1 MFNALTSAQL
11 LVGVGRVLRM
21 VADANGELEGF
32 QRSQVLSA
40 FSVTRLL
47 ASEQL
52 AAAEL
57 LERTRADL
65 SGALAGDDRRP
76 AIEAKT
82 RVDAARDGL
91 QIGDAIGGLLAA
103 LPRPD
108 ALRTRVHAILRDM
121 TEREVAALAQAPA

>member
-1 MFNALTSAQL
+1 MFNALTSTQL

-21 VADANGELEGF
+21 VADARGELEGF
-32 QRSQVLSA
+32 QRSQALSA

-65 SGALAGDDRRP
+65 SEALADDDRP
-76 AIEAKT
+76 AAIEASR
-82 RVDAARDGL
+82 RVDSARDGL
-91 QIGDAIGGLLAA
+91 AIGDAIGDLLAA

-121 TEREVAALAQAPA
+121 TDREVAALAQPPA

>member
-52 AAAEL
+52 AASEL
-57 LERTRADL
+57 LETTREDL
-65 SGALAGDDRRP
+65 RAALESDMRP
-76 AIEAKT
+76 AVADARLRIES
-82 RVDAARDGL
+82 ARDGL
-91 QIGDAIGGLLAA
+91 AIGDAVGDLLQA

-108 ALRTRVHAILRDM
+108 ALRARIHAVLRAM
-121 TEREVAALAQAPA
+121 TDREVAALARPPS

>member
-1 MFNALTSAQL
+1 MFNALTSAEL

-21 VADANGELEGF
+21 VADANSELEGF

-65 SGALAGDDRRP
+65 GEALAGDDRPVAMQAR
-76 AIEAKT
+76 E
-82 RVDAARDGL
+82 RVEAARDGL
-91 QIGDAIGGLLAA
+91 AIGDAIGDLLAA

-108 ALRTRVHAILRDM
+108 ALRTRLHAILREM
-121 TEREVAALAQAPA
+121 TDREVAALARPPA

>member
-1 MFNALTSAQL
+1 MFNALTSTQL

-21 VADANGELEGF
+21 VADAKGELEGF
-32 QRSQVLSA
+32 QRSQALSA

-57 LERTRADL
+57 LERTRTDL
-65 SGALAGDDRRP
+65 VEALAGDDRAA
-76 AIEAKT
+76 AIEAAT

-91 QIGDAIGGLLAA
+91 AIGDAIGDLLAA

-121 TEREVAALAQAPA
+121 TDREVAGLARPPA

>member
-1 MFNALTSAQL
+1 MFNALTSTEL

-52 AAAEL
+52 AATDL
-57 LERTRADL
+57 LESTRADL
-65 SGALAGDDRRP
+65 REALEGDMRP
-76 AIEAKT
+76 AVAEARLKIET
-82 RVDAARDGL
+82 ARDGL
-91 QIGDAIGGLLAA
+91 AIGDALGDLLEQ

-108 ALRTRVHAILRDM
+108 ALRARIHAALREM
-121 TEREVAALAQAPA
+121 TDREVAALARPPA

>member
-1 MFNALTSAQL
+1 MFNALTSAEL

-65 SGALAGDDRRP
+65 SEALAGDDRP
-76 AIEAKT
+76 AAAQARE
-82 RVDAARDGL
+82 RVEAARDGL
-91 QIGDAIGGLLAA
+91 QIGDAIGDLLAA
-103 LPRPD
+103 LARPD
-108 ALRTRVHAILRDM
+108 ALRTRVHAILREM
-121 TEREVAALAQAPA
+121 TDREVAALARPPA

>member
-21 VADANGELEGF
+21 VADSGGELEGF
-32 QRSQVLSA
+32 RRSQVLSA

-65 SGALAGDDRRP
+65 SGSLADDDRP
-76 AIEAKT
+76 AAAEA
-82 RVDAARDGL
+82 RNRIDAARDGL
-91 QIGDAIGGLLAA
+91 AIGDAVGDLLAA

-108 ALRTRVHAILRDM
+108 ALRTRIHAILREMAD
-121 TEREVAALAQAPA
+121 REVAALAQAPA

>member
-1 MFNALTSAQL
+1 MFNALTSTEL

-52 AAAEL
+52 AATDL
-57 LERTRADL
+57 LESTREDL
-65 SGALAGDDRRP
+65 REALEGDMRP
-76 AIEAKT
+76 AVAEARLKIET
-82 RVDAARDGL
+82 AREGVA
-91 QIGDAIGGLLAA
+91 IGDALGDLLEQ

-108 ALRTRVHAILRDM
+108 ALRTRIHAALREM
-121 TEREVAALAQAPA
+121 TDREVAALARPPA

>member
-1 MFNALTSAQL
+1 MFNALTSAEL

-57 LERTRADL
+57 LECTRADL
-65 SGALAGDDRRP
+65 SDALARDDRP
-76 AIEAKT
+76 AAQEAMT

-91 QIGDAIGGLLAA
+91 QIGAAIGDLLSA

-108 ALRTRVHAILRDM
+108 ALRTRVQAILREM
-121 TEREVAALAQAPA
+121 TDREVAALARPPA

>member
-1 MFNALTSAQL
+1 MFNALTSTQL

-52 AAAEL
+52 AAADL
-57 LERTRADL
+57 LESTRKDL
-65 SGALAGDDRRP
+65 CEALERDTRP
-76 AIEAKT
+76 AVAEARLKIES
-82 RVDAARDGL
+82 ARDGL
-91 QIGDAIGGLLAA
+91 AIGDALGDLLEQ

-108 ALRTRVHAILRDM
+108 TLRTRVHAALREM
-121 TEREVAALAQAPA
+121 TDREVAALARPPA

>member
-1 MFNALTSAQL
+1 MFNALTSTQL

-21 VADANGELEGF
+21 VADAGGELEGF

-52 AAAEL
+52 AEAEL
-57 LERTRADL
+57 LESTRAQLRSTLEQDDRPVAAE
-65 SGALAGDDRRP
+65 ALA
-76 AIEAKT
+76 
-82 RVDAARDGL
+82 RVDAAHDGL
-91 QIGDAIGGLLAA
+91 AIGDAVGDLLAA

-108 ALRTRVHAILRDM
+108 ALRTRIHAILRAM
-121 TEREVAALAQAPA
+121 TDREVAALAHPPS

>member
-1 MFNALTSAQL
+1 MFNALTAPQL

-65 SGALAGDDRRP
+65 GEALAGDDRP
-76 AIEAKT
+76 AATEART
-82 RVDAARDGL
+82 RIDTARDGL
-91 QIGDAIGGLLAA
+91 QIGDAIGDLLTA

-108 ALRTRVHAILRDM
+108 PLRTRIHAILRDM
-121 TEREVAALAQAPA
+121 TDREVAALAQPPA

>member
-1 MFNALTSAQL
+1 MFNALTSTQL

-21 VADANGELEGF
+21 VADANAELEGF

-52 AAAEL
+52 AAADL
-57 LERTRADL
+57 LESTREDL
-65 SGALAGDDRRP
+65 REALEGDTRP
-76 AIEAKT
+76 AVAEAQLRIET
-82 RVDAARDGL
+82 ARDGL
-91 QIGDAIGGLLAA
+91 AIGDALGDLLEQ

-108 ALRTRVHAILRDM
+108 ALRTRIHAALREM
-121 TEREVAALAQAPA
+121 TDREVAALARPPA

>member
-1 MFNALTSAQL
+1 MFNALTAPQL

-47 ASEQL
+47 ASEQV

-65 SGALAGDDRRP
+65 SEALAGDERP
-76 AIEAKT
+76 PALDART
-82 RVDAARDGL
+82 RVDTARDGL
-91 QIGDAIGGLLAA
+91 QIGDAIGDLLVA

-108 ALRTRVHAILRDM
+108 PLRTRLHAILRDM
-121 TEREVAALAQAPA
+121 TDREVAALAQPPA

>member
-1 MFNALTSAQL
+1 MFNALTSTQL

-21 VADANGELEGF
+21 VADAKGELEGF
-32 QRSQVLSA
+32 QRSQALSA

-52 AAAEL
+52 AAADL
-57 LERTRADL
+57 LDRTRADL
-65 SGALAGDDRRP
+65 GEALADDDRPP
-76 AIEAKT
+76 AIEAKR
-82 RVDAARDGL
+82 RVDNARDGL
-91 QIGDAIGGLLAA
+91 AIGDAIGDLLAA

-121 TEREVAALAQAPA
+121 TDREVAALAQPPA

>member
-1 MFNALTSAQL
+1 MFNALTSTQL

-52 AAAEL
+52 AAADL
-57 LERTRADL
+57 LESTRKDL
-65 SGALAGDDRRP
+65 CEALEGDTRP
-76 AIEAKT
+76 AVAEARLKIET
-82 RVDAARDGL
+82 ARDGL
-91 QIGDAIGGLLAA
+91 AIGDALGDLLEQ

-108 ALRTRVHAILRDM
+108 ALRTRVHAALREM
-121 TEREVAALAQAPA
+121 TDREVAALARPPA

>member
-1 MFNALTSAQL
+1 MFNALTAPQL
-11 LVGVGRVLRM
+11 LIGVGRVLRM

-65 SGALAGDDRRP
+65 SDALAGDDRPP

-82 RVDAARDGL
+82 RVDTARDGL
-91 QIGDAIGGLLAA
+91 QIGDAIGDLLVA

-108 ALRTRVHAILRDM
+108 SLRTRLHAILRDM
-121 TEREVAALAQAPA
+121 TDREVAALAQPPA

>member
-1 MFNALTSAQL
+1 MFNALTSTQL

-21 VADANGELEGF
+21 VADAQGELEGF
-32 QRSQVLSA
+32 QRSQALSA

-57 LERTRADL
+57 LERTREDLRDALEGDARPIVADARL
-65 SGALAGDDRRP
+65 R
-76 AIEAKT
+76 IETAH
-82 RVDAARDGL
+82 DGL
-91 QIGDAIGGLLAA
+91 AIGDALGDLLAA

-108 ALRTRVHAILRDM
+108 ALRTRIHAILREM
-121 TEREVAALAQAPA
+121 TDREVAALAQAPA

>member
-21 VADANGELEGF
+21 VADGNGELEGF

-52 AAAEL
+52 AATEL
-57 LERTRADL
+57 LEATREDLREALEGDVRPVVAD
-65 SGALAGDDRRP
+65 ARMR
-76 AIEAKT
+76 IET
-82 RVDAARDGL
+82 ARDGL
-91 QIGDAIGGLLAA
+91 AIGDAVGDLLAA

-108 ALRTRVHAILRDM
+108 PLRTRIHATLREM
-121 TEREVAALAQAPA
+121 TDREVAALARAPA

>member
-65 SGALAGDDRRP
+65 SGALAGDDRPP

-91 QIGDAIGGLLAA
+91 QIGDAIGDLLAA